1 MPYLLEHL
9 WRLSPFVFFL
19 PFVFG
24 GALLVNTGAGVV
36 RAMTWKHGGGEPRDK
51 TLSFVGTVLVW
62 VGLVLAVLA
71 IGERAVE
78 AGRAPFKT
86 LYESLI
92 LLVATTA
99 GIYAVIEAKF
109 RHPLLSIPAAALL
122 LGVVGY
128 AAMKADVEIVDLPA
142 ALQSAWFVPH
152 VVVYFLGYGAL
163 FVAGVAAFGFL
174 VFPRFE
180 LLFWNIKGQP
190 TRHRLDTIMHRL
202 NILGFVLLTLGLL
215 MGAWWA
221 KSAWGD
227 WWVWDPKENWALVS
241 WLVYV
246 VYFHLRLIRGWT
258 PRRMAV
264 VTLIGCLAVVFTY
277 LGMNLLPTAE
287 MSEHVYQ

>member
-1 MPYLLEHL
+1 MPQMLENL

-24 GALLVNTGAGVV
+24 GALLVYSGAGVQ
-36 RAMTWKHGGGEPRDK
+36 RALTWRRGGGTPPDK
-51 TLSFVGTVLVW
+51 VLSFLGGVLVW
-62 VGLVLAVLA
+62 AGLVLALLA
-71 IGERAVE
+71 IGERYVE
-78 AGRAPFKT
+78 AGRAPFKS

-99 GIYAVIEAKF
+99 LIYAIIEARF
-109 RHPLLSIPAAALL
+109 RHPLLAVPAAALL
-122 LGVVGY
+122 LGIVVY
-128 AAMKADVEIVDLPA
+128 AALKADVEIVTLPA
-142 ALQSAWFVPH
+142 ALQSPWFIPH

-163 FVAGVAAFGFL
+163 FVAGVAALGFL

-180 LLFWNIKGQP
+180 LLFWNLKGQP
-190 TRHRLDTIMHRL
+190 QRHRLDAIMHRL
-202 NILGFVLLTLGLL
+202 NILGFIFLTLGLL

-221 KSAWGD
+221 KEAWGD

-241 WLVYV
+241 WLMYV
-246 VYFHLRLIRGWT
+246 VYFHLRLLRGWG

-264 VTLIGCLAVVFTY
+264 VTLLGCLAVVFTY
-277 LGMNLLPTAE
+277 LGMHLLPTAD